1 MDVIAT
7 ESVMTTAT
15 QLAGIAPGIGYFF
28 ALLPDETTRLELSL
42 ITQRLRRAHR
52 LEGMLSAPG
61 DMHLEL
67 CPIGRLENPYQPMEP
82 TLLAAGAAVRAH
94 AFALTLDSVMR
105 LSPADGR
112 YPYVLAA
119 NDASAAAMLGLRL
132 AIARAQVDAGLVL
145 GGVTSFLPHIPLL
158 RGPLADAAEGPIGG
172 VTWQVREFALIRR
185 FFGQLRHE
193 VAATW
198 PLEPAPA
205 VIPLTLEEELASL
218 PDFPMPDED
227 EEF

>member
-1 MDVIAT
+1 
-7 ESVMTTAT
+7 MTTIT
-15 QLAGIAPGIGYFF
+15 HPAGITPGIGYFF
-28 ALLPDETTRLELSL
+28 ALLPDEATRLELSL
-42 ITQRLRRAHR
+42 IAQRLRRAHR
-52 LEGMLSAPG
+52 LDGALTAPG
-61 DMHLEL
+61 DMYLQL

-105 LSPADGR
+105 LSPVDGR
-112 YPYVLAA
+112 HPYVLAA
-119 NDASAAAMLGLRL
+119 DDASAAAVLDLRL
-132 AIARAQVDAGLVL
+132 AIARAQVDAGLAL

-158 RGPLADAAEGPIGG
+158 RGPLADAAEGPVGG

-193 VAATW
+193 VAAVW
-198 PLEPAPA
+198 PLEPAPVVA
-205 VIPLTLEEELASL
+205 PLTLEEELASL